1 MSYSEFTLESVQT
14 AFDLT
19 VTERANLLGDTPL
32 AESSEFL
39 KELLREFAPLAL
51 AMNTEKARSELIIAP
66 ILVEVRKRYL
76 DRASL
81 FSGVELNIDRDTGLN
96 GVCDFLLSRSP
107 SQLMLKAPVV
117 VVVEAKKENING
129 ALGQCIAEMWA
140 AKLFNQQQ
148 QNDISVI
155 YGAATTGNDWKF
167 LRLSDRLVEIDLTE
181 YQLSNIEKI
190 LGILS
195 LSFQEF

>member
-1 MSYSEFTLESVQT
+1 MSYSEFTLESVQI

-19 VTERANLLGDTPL
+19 IIERANLLNDTAL
-32 AESSEFL
+32 SESSDFL
-39 KELLREFAPLAL
+39 KELLKEFAPLAL

-66 ILVEVRKRYL
+66 ILVEVRKHFL

-81 FSGVELNIDRDTGLN
+81 FSGVELNVDRDRGLN

-107 SQLMLKAPVV
+107 SQLILKAPVV
-117 VVVEAKKENING
+117 VIVEAKKENING

-140 AKLFNQQQ
+140 AKLFNQQH
-148 QNDISVI
+148 QNDIPII

-167 LRLSDRLVEIDLTE
+167 LRLCDRLVEIDLTE
-181 YQLSNIEKI
+181 YQLSNIDKI

-195 LSFQEF
+195 IAFQ

>member
-14 AFDLT
+14 AFDLMIA
-19 VTERANLLGDTPL
+19 ERANLLDDSPL
-32 AESSEFL
+32 GETSEFL
-39 KELLREFAPLAL
+39 KELLKEFVPLAL

-66 ILVEVRKRYL
+66 ILVEVRKKYL
-76 DRASL
+76 DNASL
-81 FSGVELNIDRDTGLN
+81 FSGVELNIDRDSGLN
-96 GVCDFLLSRSP
+96 GICDFLLSRSP

-140 AKLFNQQQ
+140 AKLFNQQH

-181 YQLSNIEKI
+181 YQLTNIDKI

-195 LSFQEF
+195 LAFQ

>member
-1 MSYSEFTLESVQT
+1 MSYSEFTLESVQI
-14 AFDLT
+14 AFDLPI
-19 VTERANLLGDTPL
+19 TERANLLNDTAL
-32 AESSEFL
+32 SESSDFL
-39 KELLREFAPLAL
+39 KELLKEFAPLAL

-66 ILVEVRKRYL
+66 ILVEVRKHFL

-81 FSGVELNIDRDTGLN
+81 FSGVELNVDRDRGLN

-117 VVVEAKKENING
+117 VIVEAKKENING

-140 AKLFNQQQ
+140 AKLFNQQH
-148 QNDISVI
+148 QNDIPII

-167 LRLSDRLVEIDLTE
+167 LRLCDRLVEIDLTE
-181 YQLSNIEKI
+181 YQLSNIDKI

-195 LSFQEF
+195 LAFK

>member
-1 MSYSEFTLESVQT
+1 MSYSEFTLESVQI

-19 VTERANLLGDTPL
+19 IIERANLLNDTAL
-32 AESSEFL
+32 SESSDFL
-39 KELLREFAPLAL
+39 KELLKEFAPLAL

-66 ILVEVRKRYL
+66 ILVEVRKHFL

-81 FSGVELNIDRDTGLN
+81 FSGVELNVDRDRGLN

-140 AKLFNQQQ
+140 AKLFNQQH
-148 QNDISVI
+148 QNDIPII

-181 YQLSNIEKI
+181 YQLSNIDKI

-195 LSFQEF
+195 IAFQ

>member
-1 MSYSEFTLESVQT
+1 MSYSEFTLESVQI

-19 VTERANLLGDTPL
+19 ITERANLLNDTAL
-32 AESSEFL
+32 SESSDFL
-39 KELLREFAPLAL
+39 KELLKEFAPLAL

-66 ILVEVRKRYL
+66 ILVEVRKHFL

-81 FSGVELNIDRDTGLN
+81 FSGVELNVDRDRGLN

-140 AKLFNQQQ
+140 AKLFNQQH
-148 QNDISVI
+148 QNDIPVI

-167 LRLSDRLVEIDLTE
+167 LRLCDRLVEIDLTE
-181 YQLSNIEKI
+181 YQLSNIDKI

-195 LSFQEF
+195 LAFK

>member
-19 VTERANLLGDTPL
+19 ITERTNLLDDTPL

-81 FSGVELNIDRDTGLN
+81 FSGVELNIDRDSGLN
-96 GVCDFLLSRSP
+96 GICDFLLSRSP

-117 VVVEAKKENING
+117 IVVEAKKENING

-140 AKLFNQQQ
+140 AKLFNQQHE
-148 QNDISVI
+148 NDISVI

-181 YQLSNIEKI
+181 YQLTNIDKI

-195 LSFQEF
+195 LSFQ

>member
-1 MSYSEFTLESVQT
+1 MSYSEFTLESVQI

-19 VTERANLLGDTPL
+19 ITERANLLDDT
-32 AESSEFL
+32 AMSKSSDFL
-39 KELLREFAPLAL
+39 KELLKEFAPLAL

-66 ILVEVRKRYL
+66 ILVEVRKHFL

-81 FSGVELNIDRDTGLN
+81 FSGVELNIDRDRGLN

-140 AKLFNQQQ
+140 AKLFNQQH
-148 QNDISVI
+148 QNDIPVI

-167 LRLSDRLVEIDLTE
+167 LRLCDRLVEIDLTE
-181 YQLSNIEKI
+181 YQLSNIGKI

-195 LSFQEF
+195 LAFK

>member
-1 MSYSEFTLESVQT
+1 MSYSEFTLESVQI

-19 VTERANLLGDTPL
+19 IAERANLLDDT
-32 AESSEFL
+32 AIAKSSEFL
-39 KELLREFAPLAL
+39 KELLKEFAPLAL

-66 ILVEVRKRYL
+66 ILVEVRKKYL
-76 DRASL
+76 DKASL
-81 FSGVELNIDRDTGLN
+81 FSGVELNIDRNSGLN
-96 GVCDFLLSRSP
+96 GICDFLLSRSP

-140 AKLFNQQQ
+140 AKLFNQQH
-148 QNDISVI
+148 QNDIPII

-167 LRLSDRLVEIDLTE
+167 LRLCDRFVEIDLTE
-181 YQLSNIEKI
+181 YQLSNIDKI

-195 LSFQEF
+195 LAFQ

>member
-1 MSYSEFTLESVQT
+1 MSYSEFTLESVQR

-19 VTERANLLGDTPL
+19 IAERANLLDDSPL
-32 AESSEFL
+32 AETSEFL
-39 KELLREFAPLAL
+39 KQLLKEFVPLAL

-66 ILVEVRKRYL
+66 ILVEVRKKHL
-76 DRASL
+76 DKASL
-81 FSGVELNIDRDTGLN
+81 FSGVELNIDRDSGLN
-96 GVCDFLLSRSP
+96 GICDFLLSRSP

-117 VVVEAKKENING
+117 IVVEAKKENING

-140 AKLFNQQQ
+140 AKLFNQQH

-167 LRLSDRLVEIDLTE
+167 LRLCDRLVEIDLTE
-181 YQLSNIEKI
+181 YQLSNIDKI

-195 LSFQEF
+195 LSFQ

>member
-1 MSYSEFTLESVQT
+1 MSYSEFTLESVQI

-19 VTERANLLGDTPL
+19 IIERANLLNDTAL
-32 AESSEFL
+32 SESSDFL
-39 KELLREFAPLAL
+39 KELLKEFAPLAL

-66 ILVEVRKRYL
+66 ILVEVRKHFL

-81 FSGVELNIDRDTGLN
+81 FSGVELNVDRDRGLN

-140 AKLFNQQQ
+140 AKLFNQQH
-148 QNDISVI
+148 QNDIPII

-181 YQLSNIEKI
+181 YQLSNIDKI

-195 LSFQEF
+195 LAFK

>member
-1 MSYSEFTLESVQT
+1 MSYSEFTLESVQI

-19 VTERANLLGDTPL
+19 ITERANLLDDT
-32 AESSEFL
+32 AISKSSDFL
-39 KELLREFAPLAL
+39 KELLKEFAPLAL

-66 ILVEVRKRYL
+66 ILVEVRKHFL

-81 FSGVELNIDRDTGLN
+81 FSGVELNIDRDRGLN

-140 AKLFNQQQ
+140 AKLFNQQH
-148 QNDISVI
+148 QNDIPVI

-167 LRLSDRLVEIDLTE
+167 LRLCDRLVEIDLTE
-181 YQLSNIEKI
+181 YQLSNIDKI

-195 LSFQEF
+195 IAFQ

>member
-1 MSYSEFTLESVQT
+1 MSYSEFTLESVQI

-19 VTERANLLGDTPL
+19 VTERANLLNDSPL

-39 KELLREFAPLAL
+39 NQLLKEFVPLAL

-66 ILVEVRKRYL
+66 ILVEVRKKYL
-76 DRASL
+76 DKASL
-81 FSGVELNIDRDTGLN
+81 FSGVELNIDRNSGLN
-96 GVCDFLLSRSP
+96 GICDFLLSRSP

-140 AKLFNQQQ
+140 AKLFNQQH
-148 QNDISVI
+148 QNDIPII
-155 YGAATTGNDWKF
+155 YGAATTGND
-167 LRLSDRLVEIDLTE
+167 
-181 YQLSNIEKI
+181 
-190 LGILS
+190 
-195 LSFQEF
+195 

>member
-1 MSYSEFTLESVQT
+1 MSYSEFTLESVQI

-19 VTERANLLGDTPL
+19 ITERANLLNNTPL
-32 AESSEFL
+32 AEASEFL
-39 KELLREFAPLAL
+39 SQLLKEFVPLAL

-66 ILVEVRKRYL
+66 ILVEVRKKHL
-76 DRASL
+76 DKASL
-81 FSGVELNIDRDTGLN
+81 FSGVELNVGRDSGLN

-140 AKLFNQQQ
+140 AKLFNQQH

-181 YQLSNIEKI
+181 YQLSNIDKI

-195 LSFQEF
+195 LAFQ

>member
-19 VTERANLLGDTPL
+19 IAERANLLDDSPL
-32 AESSEFL
+32 EKSSEFL
-39 KELLREFAPLAL
+39 QELLKEFAPLAL

-66 ILVEVRKRYL
+66 ILVEVRKKYL
-76 DRASL
+76 DKASL
-81 FSGVELNIDRDTGLN
+81 FSGVELNIDRDIGLN

-140 AKLFNQQQ
+140 AKLFNHQHE
-148 QNDISVI
+148 NDISVI

-167 LRLSDRLVEIDLTE
+167 LRLYDRLVEIDLTE
-181 YQLSNIEKI
+181 YQLSNIDKI

-195 LSFQEF
+195 LSFQ

>member
-19 VTERANLLGDTPL
+19 IAERANLLNDSPL

-39 KELLREFAPLAL
+39 KQLLEEFVPLAL

-66 ILVEVRKRYL
+66 ILVEVRKKYL
-76 DRASL
+76 DKASL
-81 FSGVELNIDRDTGLN
+81 FSGVELNIDRDSGLN

-140 AKLFNQQQ
+140 AKLFNQQHE
-148 QNDISVI
+148 NDISVI

-181 YQLSNIEKI
+181 YQLSNIDKI

-195 LSFQEF
+195 LSFQ

>member
-19 VTERANLLGDTPL
+19 ITEHANLLDDTPL

-81 FSGVELNIDRDTGLN
+81 FSGVELNIDRDSGLN
-96 GVCDFLLSRSP
+96 GICDFLLSRSP

-117 VVVEAKKENING
+117 IVVEAKKENING

-140 AKLFNQQQ
+140 AKLFNQQHE
-148 QNDISVI
+148 NDISVI

-181 YQLSNIEKI
+181 YQLTNIDKI

-195 LSFQEF
+195 LSFQ

>member
-1 MSYSEFTLESVQT
+1 MSYSEFTLESVQI

-19 VTERANLLGDTPL
+19 ITERANLLDDT
-32 AESSEFL
+32 AMSKSSDFL
-39 KELLREFAPLAL
+39 KELLKEFAPLAL

-66 ILVEVRKRYL
+66 ILVEVRKHFL

-81 FSGVELNIDRDTGLN
+81 FSGVELNIDRDRRLN

-140 AKLFNQQQ
+140 AKLFNQQH
-148 QNDISVI
+148 QNDIPVI

-167 LRLSDRLVEIDLTE
+167 LRLCDRLVEIDLTE
-181 YQLSNIEKI
+181 YQLSNIGKI

-195 LSFQEF
+195 LAFK

>member
-1 MSYSEFTLESVQT
+1 MSYSEFTLESVQI

-19 VTERANLLGDTPL
+19 ITERANLLNDTAL
-32 AESSEFL
+32 SESSDFL
-39 KELLREFAPLAL
+39 KELLKEFAPLAL

-66 ILVEVRKRYL
+66 ILVEVRKHFL

-81 FSGVELNIDRDTGLN
+81 FSGVELNVDRDRGLN

-140 AKLFNQQQ
+140 AKLFNQQH
-148 QNDISVI
+148 QNDIPII

-167 LRLSDRLVEIDLTE
+167 LRLCDRLVEIDLTE
-181 YQLSNIEKI
+181 YQLSNIDKI

-195 LSFQEF
+195 IAFQ

>member
-1 MSYSEFTLESVQT
+1 MSYSEFTLESVQI

-19 VTERANLLGDTPL
+19 ITERVNLLDDT
-32 AESSEFL
+32 AISKSSDFL
-39 KELLREFAPLAL
+39 KELLKEFAPLAL

-66 ILVEVRKRYL
+66 ILVEVRKHFL

-81 FSGVELNIDRDTGLN
+81 FSGVELNIDRDRGLN

-140 AKLFNQQQ
+140 AKLFNQQH
-148 QNDISVI
+148 QNDIPVI

-167 LRLSDRLVEIDLTE
+167 LRLCDRLVEIDLTE
-181 YQLSNIEKI
+181 YQLSNIDKI

-195 LSFQEF
+195 IAFQ

>member
-1 MSYSEFTLESVQT
+1 MSYSEFTLESVQI

-19 VTERANLLGDTPL
+19 IAERANLLDDSPL
-32 AESSEFL
+32 GEASKFL
-39 KELLREFAPLAL
+39 KELLNEFVPLAL

-66 ILVEVRKRYL
+66 ILVEVRKKYL
-76 DRASL
+76 DNASL
-81 FSGVELNIDRDTGLN
+81 FSGVELNIDRDSGLN

-129 ALGQCIAEMWA
+129 ALGQCIAEMWG
-140 AKLFNQQQ
+140 AKLFNQQH
-148 QNDISVI
+148 QNDVSVI

-181 YQLSNIEKI
+181 YQLSNIDKI

-195 LSFQEF
+195 LSFQ

>member
-1 MSYSEFTLESVQT
+1 MSYSEFTLESVQI

-19 VTERANLLGDTPL
+19 ITERANLLNDAPL

-39 KELLREFAPLAL
+39 KQLLKEFVPLAL

-66 ILVEVRKRYL
+66 ILVEVRKHFL

-81 FSGVELNIDRDTGLN
+81 FSGVELNIDRDRGLN

-117 VVVEAKKENING
+117 VIVEAKKENING

-140 AKLFNQQQ
+140 AKLFNQQH
-148 QNDISVI
+148 QNDIPII

-181 YQLSNIEKI
+181 YQLSNIDKI

-195 LSFQEF
+195 LAFK

>member
-1 MSYSEFTLESVQT
+1 MSYSEFTLESVQI

-19 VTERANLLGDTPL
+19 ITERANLLDDT
-32 AESSEFL
+32 AMSKSSDFL
-39 KELLREFAPLAL
+39 KELLKEFAPLAL

-66 ILVEVRKRYL
+66 ILVEVRKHFL

-81 FSGVELNIDRDTGLN
+81 FSGVELNIDRDRRLN

-140 AKLFNQQQ
+140 AKLFNQQH

-167 LRLSDRLVEIDLTE
+167 LRLCDRLVEIDLTE
-181 YQLSNIEKI
+181 YQLSNIGKI

-195 LSFQEF
+195 LAFK

>member
-14 AFDLT
+14 AFDLIIA
-19 VTERANLLGDTPL
+19 ERANLLDDSPL
-32 AESSEFL
+32 GETSAFL
-39 KELLREFAPLAL
+39 KELLKEFVPLAL

-66 ILVEVRKRYL
+66 ILVEVRKKYL
-76 DRASL
+76 DKASL
-81 FSGVELNIDRDTGLN
+81 FSGVELNIDRDIGLN
-96 GVCDFLLSRSP
+96 GICDFLLSRSP

-140 AKLFNQQQ
+140 AKLFNQQH

-181 YQLSNIEKI
+181 YQLSNIDKI

-195 LSFQEF
+195 LAFQ

>member
-1 MSYSEFTLESVQT
+1 MSYSEFTLESVQI

-19 VTERANLLGDTPL
+19 ITERANLLNDTPL
-32 AESSEFL
+32 AEASEFL
-39 KELLREFAPLAL
+39 SQLLKEFVPLAL

-66 ILVEVRKRYL
+66 ILVEVRKNHL
-76 DRASL
+76 DKASL
-81 FSGVELNIDRDTGLN
+81 FSGVELNVGRDSGLN

-140 AKLFNQQQ
+140 AKLFNQQH

-181 YQLSNIEKI
+181 YQLSNIDKI

-195 LSFQEF
+195 LAFQ

>member
-1 MSYSEFTLESVQT
+1 MSHSEFTLESVQI

-19 VTERANLLGDTPL
+19 ITERANLLDDT
-32 AESSEFL
+32 AISKSSDFL
-39 KELLREFAPLAL
+39 KELLKEFAPLAL

-66 ILVEVRKRYL
+66 ILVEVRKHFL

-81 FSGVELNIDRDTGLN
+81 FSGVELNIDRDRGLN
-96 GVCDFLLSRSP
+96 GVYDFLLSRSP

-140 AKLFNQQQ
+140 AKLFNQQH

-167 LRLSDRLVEIDLTE
+167 LRLCDHLVEIDLTE
-181 YQLSNIEKI
+181 YQLSNIDKI

-195 LSFQEF
+195 IAFQ

>member
-1 MSYSEFTLESVQT
+1 MSYSEFTLESVQI

-19 VTERANLLGDTPL
+19 IIEQANLLDDT
-32 AESSEFL
+32 AISKSSDFL
-39 KELLREFAPLAL
+39 KELLKEFAPLAL

-66 ILVEVRKRYL
+66 ILVEVRKHFL

-81 FSGVELNIDRDTGLN
+81 FSGVELNIDRDRGLN

-140 AKLFNQQQ
+140 AKLFNQQH

-167 LRLSDRLVEIDLTE
+167 LRLCDRLVEIDLTE
-181 YQLSNIEKI
+181 YQLSNIDKI

-195 LSFQEF
+195 IAFQ

>member
-1 MSYSEFTLESVQT
+1 MSYNEFTLESVQT

-19 VTERANLLGDTPL
+19 IAERANLLNNSPL

-39 KELLREFAPLAL
+39 NQLLKEFVPLAL

-66 ILVEVRKRYL
+66 ILVEVRKKYL
-76 DRASL
+76 DKASL
-81 FSGVELNIDRDTGLN
+81 FSGVELNIDRDSGLN

-140 AKLFNQQQ
+140 AKLFNQQH

-167 LRLSDRLVEIDLTE
+167 LRLRDRLVEIDLTE
-181 YQLSNIEKI
+181 YQLSNIDKI

-195 LSFQEF
+195 LAFQ

>member
-19 VTERANLLGDTPL
+19 IAERANLLNDSPL
-32 AESSEFL
+32 EESSEFL
-39 KELLREFAPLAL
+39 NQLLKEFVPLAL

-66 ILVEVRKRYL
+66 ILVEVRKKHL
-76 DRASL
+76 DKASL
-81 FSGVELNIDRDTGLN
+81 FSGVELNIDRDIGLN

-140 AKLFNQQQ
+140 AKLFNQQHE
-148 QNDISVI
+148 NDISVI

-167 LRLSDRLVEIDLTE
+167 LRLCDRHVEIDLTE
-181 YQLSNIEKI
+181 YQLSNIDKI

-195 LSFQEF
+195 LSFQ

>member
-1 MSYSEFTLESVQT
+1 MSYSEFTLESVQI

-19 VTERANLLGDTPL
+19 IIERANLLNDTAL
-32 AESSEFL
+32 SESSDFL
-39 KELLREFAPLAL
+39 KELLKEFAPLAL

-66 ILVEVRKRYL
+66 ILVEVRKHFL

-81 FSGVELNIDRDTGLN
+81 FSGVELNVDRDRGLN

-140 AKLFNQQQ
+140 AKLFNQQH
-148 QNDISVI
+148 QNDIPVI

-167 LRLSDRLVEIDLTE
+167 LRLCDRLVEIDLTE
-181 YQLSNIEKI
+181 YQLSNIDKI

-195 LSFQEF
+195 LAFK

>member
-1 MSYSEFTLESVQT
+1 MSYSEFTLESVQI

-19 VTERANLLGDTPL
+19 ITERANLLNDTAL
-32 AESSEFL
+32 SESSDFL
-39 KELLREFAPLAL
+39 KELLKEFAPLAL

-66 ILVEVRKRYL
+66 ILVEVRKHFL

-81 FSGVELNIDRDTGLN
+81 FSGVELNVDRDRGLN

-140 AKLFNQQQ
+140 AKLFNQQH
-148 QNDISVI
+148 QNDIPII

-181 YQLSNIEKI
+181 YQLSNIDKI

-195 LSFQEF
+195 LAFK

>member
-1 MSYSEFTLESVQT
+1 MSYSEFTLESVQI

-19 VTERANLLGDTPL
+19 IIERANLLNDTAL
-32 AESSEFL
+32 SESSDFL
-39 KELLREFAPLAL
+39 KELLKEFAPLAL

-66 ILVEVRKRYL
+66 ILVEVRKHFL

-81 FSGVELNIDRDTGLN
+81 FSGVELNVDRDRGLN

-140 AKLFNQQQ
+140 AKLFNQQH
-148 QNDISVI
+148 QNDIPII

-167 LRLSDRLVEIDLTE
+167 LRLCDRLVEIDLTE
-181 YQLSNIEKI
+181 YQLSNIDKI

-195 LSFQEF
+195 LAFK

>member
-1 MSYSEFTLESVQT
+1 MSYSEFTLESVQI
-14 AFDLT
+14 AFDLII
-19 VTERANLLGDTPL
+19 TERANLLNDTPL
-32 AESSEFL
+32 AEASEFL
-39 KELLREFAPLAL
+39 SQLLKEFVPLAL

-66 ILVEVRKRYL
+66 ILVEVRKNHL
-76 DRASL
+76 DKASL
-81 FSGVELNIDRDTGLN
+81 FSGVELNVGRDSGLN

-140 AKLFNQQQ
+140 AKLFNQQH

-181 YQLSNIEKI
+181 YQLSNIDKI

-195 LSFQEF
+195 LAFQ

>member
-1 MSYSEFTLESVQT
+1 MSYSEFTLESVQI

-19 VTERANLLGDTPL
+19 IIERANLLNDTAL
-32 AESSEFL
+32 SESSDFL
-39 KELLREFAPLAL
+39 KELLKEFAPLAL

-66 ILVEVRKRYL
+66 ILVEVRKHFL

-81 FSGVELNIDRDTGLN
+81 FSGVELNVDRDRGLN

-117 VVVEAKKENING
+117 VIVEAKKENING

-140 AKLFNQQQ
+140 AKLFNQQY
-148 QNDISVI
+148 QNDIPII

-181 YQLSNIEKI
+181 YQLSNIDKI

-195 LSFQEF
+195 IAFQ

>member
-1 MSYSEFTLESVQT
+1 MSYSEFTLESVQI

-19 VTERANLLGDTPL
+19 IIERANLLNDTAL
-32 AESSEFL
+32 SESSDFL
-39 KELLREFAPLAL
+39 KELLKEFAPLAL

-66 ILVEVRKRYL
+66 ILVEVRKHFL

-81 FSGVELNIDRDTGLN
+81 FSGVELNVDRDRGLN

-117 VVVEAKKENING
+117 VIVEAKKENING

-140 AKLFNQQQ
+140 AKLFNQQH
-148 QNDISVI
+148 QNDIPII

-181 YQLSNIEKI
+181 YQLSNIDKI

-195 LSFQEF
+195 LAFK

>member
-1 MSYSEFTLESVQT
+1 MSYSEFTLESVQI

-19 VTERANLLGDTPL
+19 IIERANLLNDTAL
-32 AESSEFL
+32 SESSDFL
-39 KELLREFAPLAL
+39 KELLKEFAPLAL

-66 ILVEVRKRYL
+66 ILVEVRKHFL

-81 FSGVELNIDRDTGLN
+81 FSGVELNIDRDRRLN

-140 AKLFNQQQ
+140 AKLFNQQH
-148 QNDISVI
+148 QNDIPII

-167 LRLSDRLVEIDLTE
+167 LRLCDRLVEIDLTE
-181 YQLSNIEKI
+181 YQLSNIDKI

-195 LSFQEF
+195 LAFK